1 MMRIIAWSC
10 ENIETWLSARVDV
23 TDKSSKFEKFRKNSK
38 KFGNWIYLR
47 YKPPSHPSSK
57 RSKREKGLSIEQLLS
72 VLFRIKVKILPLF
85 PIALKK
91 KLSPKCSKKN
101 FEKFLNKFCWARE
114 RCFYH
119 CHFCRS
125 LLSDYLLSNNVLSTV
140 LPHLLPQKVRLS
152 GRSFRLGCL
161 MKQHHI
167 NATSIL
173 YHTSSLLATF
183 TKQQKNK

>member
-72 VLFRIKVKILPLF
+72 VLFRIKVKILPPVPDCAEKNFRLSVQKEEILKIFWTNFAEPESAVFIIAIFVGLF
-85 PIALKK
+85 CPIIYCQIMFYL
-91 KLSPKCSKKN
+91 LYFLTYSPK
-101 FEKFLNKFCWARE
+101 
-114 RCFYH
+114 
-119 CHFCRS
+119 
-125 LLSDYLLSNNVLSTV
+125 T
-140 LPHLLPQKVRLS
+140 
-152 GRSFRLGCL
+152 LGCP
-161 MKQHHI
+161 
-167 NATSIL
+167 AGVSG
-173 YHTSSLLATF
+173 
-183 TKQQKNK
+183 